1 MRPETI
7 PDRRL
12 LRLLALIA
20 ILNALHLI
28 DHVLR
33 GDFHWPIDEQ
43 SIGFLIVTTVIFG
56 GLGVGVAWY
65 RVGRVGPCF
74 WVFVGMLGLGLG
86 WLSHFSPMTDQPVS
100 VIYHAYPTALAGWAA
115 VGCLLVLMLSVVTA
129 TLYAGYL
136 CLARPLVG
144 RGGGSAATPK

>member
-20 ILNALHLI
+20 VLNALHLV

-43 SIGFLIVTTVIFG
+43 SIGFLIVATVIFG
-56 GLGVGVAWY
+56 GLGAGVAWY

-74 WVFVGMLGLGLG
+74 WVLVGILGLGLG

-100 VIYHAYPTALAGWAA
+100 VIYRAYQAAPAGALA
-115 VGCLLVLMLSVVTA
+115 VGCLLALMGAVLTA
-129 TLYAGYL
+129 TVYAAYSCFSRRAHKAG
-136 CLARPLVG
+136 
-144 RGGGSAATPK
+144 

>member
-7 PDRRL
+7 PDSWL
-12 LRLLALIA
+12 LRWLALIA
-20 ILNALHLI
+20 ILNALHLV

-33 GDFHWPIDEQ
+33 GDFHWPIDEH
-43 SIGFLIVTTVIFG
+43 SIGFLVVATVILG
-56 GLGVGVAWY
+56 SLGVGAAWY

-74 WVFVGMLGLGLG
+74 WVSLGILGLGLG

-115 VGCLLVLMLSVVTA
+115 VGCLLVLMLSVLAT
-129 TLYAGYL
+129 TLYAGFL
-136 CLARPLVG
+136 CLSRPLVR
-144 RGGGSAATPK
+144 RGGG